1 MLFVGID
8 VSKDKLDYFL
18 DNSIKGVVDNSIDGY
33 EKLVSIFKDMDD
45 IAFVLEPT
53 GIYSKNIFVFL
64 KSHGFDDL
72 FFVSPSNV
80 SSTRKILNWPKTDKL
95 DAKVIQ
101 KTAIKFPENLTP
113 FVLKDSFFESLRE
126 ITRSRYH
133 ISHQLAAEKT
143 YLASLI
149 AAYFPGLAKELNL
162 SKTLLTILSDYSAE
176 DIYNMSINDLFS
188 LVSSLSKRRLGIDFA
203 KKLKSII
210 TKVYRSTLNDFN
222 TANFN
227 IALAFDRIKLLQSQ
241 IDRID
246 KQLNLY
252 FKRLNTTLDT
262 IPGISVILSM
272 SIISEIIN
280 IDNFASDSKLSS
292 YAGLRW
298 DLNDSGKKTDNHK
311 NLSKKGNKY
320 LRYYLYQAASCAIRY
335 DPVLKSYYKKKRD
348 QGKSH
353 KAAVVLTARKL
364 VRSIY
369 YMLKNNSSYNPI
381 ELSQSS
387 KKMVFLKDD
396 SNNQ

>member
-298 DLNDSGKKTDNHK
+298 DLNDSGNIITKIYQKKEIN
-311 NLSKKGNKY
+311 
-320 LRYYLYQAASCAIRY
+320 I
-335 DPVLKSYYKKKRD
+335 
-348 QGKSH
+348 
-353 KAAVVLTARKL
+353 
-364 VRSIY
+364 
-369 YMLKNNSSYNPI
+369 
-381 ELSQSS
+381 
-387 KKMVFLKDD
+387 
-396 SNNQ
+396 